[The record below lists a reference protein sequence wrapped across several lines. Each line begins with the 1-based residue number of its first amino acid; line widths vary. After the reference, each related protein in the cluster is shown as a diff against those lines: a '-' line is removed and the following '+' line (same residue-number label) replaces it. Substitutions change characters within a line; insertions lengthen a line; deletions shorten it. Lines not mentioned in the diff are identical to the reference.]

1 MATYFKF
8 NSLNKNMQLLNCF
21 LSYHK
26 LTLLELSTSHFQTV
40 LPQDVSES
48 STVPDGNGIVSS
60 AVYPD
65 KKTKL
70 LPK

>member
-1 MATYFKF
+1 MFPLQKKLRYTTLAEKTQMATYFKF

-40 LPQDVSES
+40 
-48 STVPDGNGIVSS
+48 TTTRCFR
-60 AVYPD
+60 
-65 KKTKL
+65 K
-70 LPK
+70 